1 MTSTRG
7 PTMRFFLMIVLCSLL
22 GGCLASSQEVRAKLG
37 QDYIGKHVDTLVVRF
52 GPPTNS
58 FRMQTGET
66 SYVWQLASESSVSV
80 SRDGP
85 RTASGSS
92 RTYACKLNVIAS
104 PTGMIAKLDTE
115 DRDSGYGLI
124 EPILVTSSIC
134 SERLGIARQG

>member
-1 MTSTRG
+1 
-7 PTMRFFLMIVLCSLL
+7 MRFLLLIVLCSLL

-37 QDYIGKHVDTLVVRF
+37 QDYLGRHVDTLVARF

-66 SYVWQLASESSVSV
+66 SYVWQLASESSISV

-85 RTASGSS
+85 HSASGTS
-92 RTYACKLNVIAS
+92 RNHACKLNVIAS
-104 PTGMIAKLDTE
+104 PTGMVTKLDTE
-115 DRDSGYGLI
+115 DRDSGWGVNVI
-124 EPILVTSSIC
+124 PDPILVTSSIC

>member
-1 MTSTRG
+1 
-7 PTMRFFLMIVLCSLL
+7 MRFLLFAVLCSLL

-37 QDYIGKHVDTLVVRF
+37 QDYLGKHVDTLVARF

-58 FRMQTGET
+58 FRMQSGET
-66 SYVWQLASESSVSV
+66 SYVWQLAAQSSISI
-80 SRDGP
+80 SSDGN
-85 RTASGSS
+85 RSASGTS
-92 RTYACKLNVIAS
+92 RSYACKLNVITS
-104 PTGMIAKLDTE
+104 PTGMVTKLDTE